1 MKSSMSAGIVA
12 LLAAFAAHGQSRGEL
27 LYEELAADENTLAEE
42 AAPAI
47 IA

>member
-1 MKSSMSAGIVA
+1 MIAGIVA
-12 LLAAFAAHGQSRGEL
+12 LLVAFAAPGHSRGEL
-27 LYEELAADENTLAEE
+27 IYEELAADENTLSEE